1 MNDRLTALAIAA
13 AVVLVDQVTKAW
25 ALEALAG
32 RVIVVI
38 DDFLKF
44 ALVRNPGGAFS
55 SFQNGGTFIAVA
67 AVGVV
72 FVVLYMVGGV
82 PRRSDVVALGLIL
95 GGAVGNLVDR
105 VVRGDGILDGEVI
118 DWIDWWFIP
127 TFNVADAAITIGVVM
142 LLIGALVGDRKHTS
156 QEASVAEDE

>member
-25 ALEALAG
+25 ALEALPG

-38 DDFLKF
+38 DDFLRF

-156 QEASVAEDE
+156 QAASVAEDE

>member
-25 ALEALAG
+25 ALEALPG

>member
-1 MNDRLTALAIAA
+1 VNDRLTALAIAA

-25 ALEALAG
+25 ALEALPG
-32 RVIVVI
+32 RVVVVI
-38 DDFLKF
+38 GDFLRF

-127 TFNVADAAITIGVVM
+127 TFNVADAAITIGVTV
-142 LLIGALVGDRKHTS
+142 LLIGALIGDRKPTN
-156 QEASVAEDE
+156 QAAAVAEDE